1 MFLKR
6 RNNRLILKYI
16 SVSVFAL
23 PLKLAFRARG
33 QRSFFMDK
41 IITATELEK
50 YISENRSGRKIVFT
64 NGCFDLIHSG
74 HIRLLQFAAS
84 CGDVLIVGINSD
96 SSVKRLKGDKRPIVP
111 ENERAEVLA
120 ALACVDFVTVF
131 SEDTPCSMIE
141 RIRPDIHVKGGDYDM
156 DKIPEAA
163 VIRSYGGRME
173 RFSFVEGHSST
184 NIIDRIL
191 NAYGSTERSV

>member
-1 MFLKR
+1 M
-6 RNNRLILKYI
+6 N
-16 SVSVFAL
+16 
-23 PLKLAFRARG
+23 
-33 QRSFFMDK
+33 K
-41 IITATELEK
+41 IVTASELEK
-50 YISENRSGRKIVFT
+50 YILKNRVGKKIVFT

-84 CGDVLIVGINSD
+84 CGDILIVGINSD

-120 ALACVDFVTVF
+120 ALSCVDFVVIF
-131 SEDTPCSMIE
+131 HEDTPCSLIE
-141 RIRPDIHVKGGDYDM
+141 LLKPDIHVKGGDYDM

-163 VIRSYGGRME
+163 VVRSYGGKMK

-184 NIIDRIL
+184 NIIGKIL
-191 NAYGSTERSV
+191 DAYGGERII